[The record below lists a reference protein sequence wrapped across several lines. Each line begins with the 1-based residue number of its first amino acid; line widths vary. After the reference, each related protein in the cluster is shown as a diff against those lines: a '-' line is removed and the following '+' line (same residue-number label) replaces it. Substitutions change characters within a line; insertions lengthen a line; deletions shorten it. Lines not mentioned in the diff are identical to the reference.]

1 MGTAGQAVNPHTG
14 EAHAGAL
21 ATHPDMQLAEE
32 LAYTCYQG
40 YQDMAAKLAPEIW
53 HFKTDGAPVSACY
66 GCGGRSWDDR
76 KNSESQ
82 GNLSGFLS

>member
-1 MGTAGQAVNPHTG
+1 MDHLVCFLPGTLALGAYHGAVNPHTG

-21 ATHPDMQLAEE
+21 STHPDMQLAEE

-66 GCGGRSWDDR
+66 GCGGR
-76 KNSESQ
+76 
-82 GNLSGFLS
+82 